1 MARSRFDPSRRRFLG
16 VTAAGLLG
24 AACGRGSPLGRGRSI
39 VGLFDAPTYDVD
51 FAALVGRGLDELGVG
66 VWGRRVLLKPN
77 LVEFRPGAPVNT
89 DPRLV
94 AGAAEAFLRAG
105 AETVV
110 VAEGPGH
117 RRDTEYLTTATGLLD
132 ALRDDRVPFVDL
144 NYDEVRWVDLAT
156 RHTGLGQLALPVE
169 VLGADLV
176 VSIPK
181 LKTHHWAGMTCAMKN
196 LFGVVPGAIYGWPKN
211 ILHTRGIASAILDI
225 TSTVRPALSIV
236 DAVTIME
243 GDGPIMGTARH
254 LGAVLLG
261 TDLVATDAT
270 CARLIGLDPMKVE
283 YLRRAHSDRRL
294 GGDVEIRG
302 EPVARYETAVA
313 LLPEF
318 ESVRSGPARAVAR
331 PAR

>member
-16 VTAAGLLG
+16 ATAAGLLG
-24 AACGRGSPLGRGRSI
+24 AACGRGSSLGRGRSI
-39 VGLFDAPTYDVD
+39 VGLFDASTYDVD
-51 FAALVGRGLDELGVG
+51 FAVLIGRGLHELGVK
-66 VWGRRVLLKPN
+66 VRGRRVLLKPN

-105 AETVV
+105 AKAVV

-144 NYDEVRWVDLAT
+144 NYDEVQWVDLAT
-156 RHTGLGQLALPVE
+156 RHTGLGQLALPAE
-169 VLGADLV
+169 VLSADLV
-176 VSIPK
+176 VSMPK

-211 ILHTRGIASAILDI
+211 ILHTRGIANAILDL
-225 TSTVRPALSIV
+225 TATVRPALSIV

-261 TDLVATDAT
+261 TDPVATDAT
-270 CARLIGLDPMKVE
+270 CARLIGLEPMKLE
-283 YLRRAHSDRRL
+283 YLRRARSEGWL
-294 GGDVEIRG
+294 GNEAEVRG
-302 EPVARYETAVA
+302 ESVARYETAVE

-318 ESVRSGPARAVAR
+318 ESARGRPAR
-331 PAR
+331 PAAQPAR